1 MLIIYPH
8 ITPQTVPCRDTTK
21 RTAATYHRQSIIMVN
36 GRLTKGMF
44 VYMIMDASHWEEGG
58 AEGRLGLSMDIKT
71 GYNN

>member
-1 MLIIYPH
+1 MLIISTHNPPNRTMH
-8 ITPQTVPCRDTTK
+8 TTK
-21 RTAATYHRQSIIMVN
+21 RTAATYHRQSIIYGKWQTYQGYV
-36 GRLTKGMF
+36 